1 MNSLRRMLDIL
12 DLFAPDRPTIDVD
25 HICERLGY
33 TQASAYRYVRE
44 FVEFGLL
51 VRIPSGYTLGPKI
64 IELNRQMTEHDP
76 LLVASRDLLSFLVD
90 ETGLSALLSERYD
103 DTVINI
109 HHAPGREGLPLNYG
123 RGRPMDLFRSA
134 TARVILA
141 YLLPRQLKRLYEQHV
156 GEPTLDP
163 LGVTWKDFSKSMLR
177 VRKCGYC
184 ISYGELDPEKAGL
197 AAPIF
202 DDKNRVLGSITLV
215 GALERFSAFNES
227 YLAKIVTEAAAEITR
242 RMAAGARPDDDE
254 AIAALTGGEDGDD
267 EDGNHGGD
275 GEE

>member
-25 HICERLGY
+25 FICERLGY

-109 HHAPGREGLPLNYG
+109 QHTPGREGLPLNYG

-156 GEPTLDP
+156 GEPTLQN
-163 LGVTWKDFSKSMLR
+163 LGVTWKEFSKSMLQ
-177 VRKCGYC
+177 VRKNGYC
-184 ISYGELDPEKAGL
+184 ISFGELDPEKAGL

-202 DDKNRVLGSITLV
+202 DEKKRVLGSITLV
-215 GALERFSAFNES
+215 GGLDRFSAFNEN
-227 YLAKIVTEAAAEITR
+227 YLAKIVTDAASEITR
-242 RMAAGARPDDDE
+242 RMAATARPDGDNAIEALDPDAVEDE
-254 AIAALTGGEDGDD
+254 
-267 EDGNHGGD
+267 
-275 GEE
+275 EE